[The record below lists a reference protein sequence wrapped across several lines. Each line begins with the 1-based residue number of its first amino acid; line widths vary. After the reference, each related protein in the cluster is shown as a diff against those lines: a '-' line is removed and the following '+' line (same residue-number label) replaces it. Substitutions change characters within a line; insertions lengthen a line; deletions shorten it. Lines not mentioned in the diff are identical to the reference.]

1 MPVAGHQPPP
11 FFKRGPAP
19 LARLAFFVIL
29 SLALLV
35 LDLKYR
41 YLDLGRQA
49 VAVVLYPLQ
58 RAAYTPVDLYE
69 QLGGYFTSLA
79 VLQRENVHL
88 KRKELESAN
97 WLMRQQHLELENQ
110 RLRELL
116 DMKVRQ
122 PVSGTLAEILY
133 AARDPFSRRIIV
145 DKGSQDGIAPGQAV
159 VDEVGVLGQ
168 VTRVFPLQSEVTL
181 VTDKNQA
188 VPVKIVRNGLRT
200 VLFGAS
206 GGQLELRFL
215 AANAD
220 VQTGDLLVT
229 SGLDGVYL
237 PGLPVAKV
245 ARVDRDAA
253 YSFARILCEP
263 VGGVEKHGQV
273 LILGVRDSAP
283 LPRLEET
290 EPRDKPSKGRRI
302 RKKE

>member
-1 MPVAGHQPPP
+1 MSVVGHQPPP
-11 FFKRGPAP
+11 FFRRGPAP

-41 YLDLGRQA
+41 YLELARQG
-49 VAVVLYPLQ
+49 VATVLYPLQ
-58 RAAYTPVDLYE
+58 RAAYVPVDLYE
-69 QLGGYFTSLA
+69 QLGDYLSSLA
-79 VLQRENVHL
+79 AVQRENVQL

-97 WLMRQQHLELENQ
+97 WLLRQQHLELENQ

-116 DMKVRQ
+116 DMKARQ
-122 PVSGTLAEILY
+122 PVSGTIAEILY
-133 AARDPFSRRIIV
+133 TARDPFSRRVIV
-145 DKGSQDGIAPGQAV
+145 DKGGQHGIAAGQAV
-159 VDEVGVLGQ
+159 VDEAGVLGQ
-168 VTRVFPLQSEVTL
+168 VTRVYPLQSEVTL

-200 VLFGAS
+200 ALFGAS

-220 VQTGDLLVT
+220 VQSGDLLVT

-245 ARVDRDAA
+245 LRVERDAA

-263 VGGVEKHGQV
+263 AAGVERHGQV
-273 LILGVRDSAP
+273 LILGSREA
-283 LPRLEET
+283 LPPQVAET
-290 EPRDKPSKGRRI
+290 EARDKPAKGRKAR
-302 RKKE
+302 RKE

>member
-1 MPVAGHQPPP
+1 MSVVGHQPPP

-29 SLALLV
+29 SLSLLV

-41 YLDLGRQA
+41 YLELARQGVA
-49 VAVVLYPLQ
+49 VALYPLQ

-69 QLGGYFTSLA
+69 QLSDYFSSLTA
-79 VLQRENVHL
+79 VQRENAQL

-97 WLMRQQHLELENQ
+97 WLLRQQHLELENQ

-116 DMKVRQ
+116 DMKARQ

-133 AARDPFSRRIIV
+133 AARDPFSRRVIV
-145 DKGSQDGIAPGQAV
+145 DKGSQHGIAAGQAV
-159 VDEVGVLGQ
+159 VDEAGVLGQ
-168 VTRVFPLQSEVTL
+168 VTRTYPLQSEVTL

-188 VPVKIVRNGLRT
+188 IPVKIVRNGLRS

-220 VQTGDLLVT
+220 VQPGDLLVT

-245 ARVDRDAA
+245 LRVDRDAA

-263 VGGVEKHGQV
+263 VAGVEKHGQV
-273 LILGVRDSAP
+273 LVLGLREA
-283 LPRLEET
+283 LPQQIEEAET
-290 EPRDKPSKGRRI
+290 REKPTKGKRGRR
-302 RKKE
+302 KD

>member
-1 MPVAGHQPPP
+1 MSVVGHQPPP

-41 YLDLGRQA
+41 YLELVRNG

-58 RAAYTPVDLYE
+58 RAAYTPVDLFD
-69 QLGGYFTSLA
+69 QLGDYFSSLA
-79 VLQRENVHL
+79 AVQRENAQL

-116 DMKVRQ
+116 DMKARQ
-122 PVSGTLAEILY
+122 PVPGTLAEILY

-145 DKGSQDGIAPGQAV
+145 DKGSQHDIAAGQAV
-159 VDEVGVLGQ
+159 VDEAGLLGQ

-181 VTDKNQA
+181 ITDKNQA

-200 VLFGAS
+200 ILFGTS
-206 GGQLELRFL
+206 DGQLELRFL

-220 VQTGDLLVT
+220 VQPGDLLVT
-229 SGLDGVYL
+229 SGLDGIYL

-245 ARVDRDAA
+245 LRVDRDTA
-253 YSFARILCEP
+253 YTFARIVCEP
-263 VGGVEKHGQV
+263 AAGVEKHGQV
-273 LILGVRDSAP
+273 LILGMREQM
-283 LPRLEET
+283 PRQIEET
-290 EPRDKPSKGRRI
+290 ETRDKPSKGKRVRR
-302 RKKE
+302 KD

>member
-1 MPVAGHQPPP
+1 MSVVGHQPPP
-11 FFKRGPAP
+11 FFRRGPAP

-41 YLDLGRQA
+41 YLELARQG
-49 VAVVLYPLQ
+49 VATALYPLQ
-58 RAAYTPVDLYE
+58 RAAYVPVDLYE
-69 QLGGYFTSLA
+69 QLGDYLSSLA
-79 VLQRENVHL
+79 AVQRENVQL

-97 WLMRQQHLELENQ
+97 WLLRQQHLELENQ

-116 DMKVRQ
+116 DMKARQ
-122 PVSGTLAEILY
+122 PVSGTIAEILY
-133 AARDPFSRRIIV
+133 TARDPFSRRVIV
-145 DKGSQDGIAPGQAV
+145 DKGGQHGIAAGQAV
-159 VDEVGVLGQ
+159 VDEAGVLGQ
-168 VTRVFPLQSEVTL
+168 VTRVYPLQSEVTL

-200 VLFGAS
+200 ALFGAS

-220 VQTGDLLVT
+220 VQPGDLLVT

-245 ARVDRDAA
+245 LKVERDAA

-263 VGGVEKHGQV
+263 AAGVEKHGQV
-273 LILGVRDSAP
+273 LILGSREA
-283 LPRLEET
+283 LPPQVAET
-290 EPRDKPSKGRRI
+290 EARDKPAKGRKAR
-302 RKKE
+302 RKE

>member
-1 MPVAGHQPPP
+1 MSVVGHQPPP
-11 FFKRGPAP
+11 FFRRGPAP

-41 YLDLGRQA
+41 YLELARQG
-49 VAVVLYPLQ
+49 VATALYPLQ
-58 RAAYTPVDLYE
+58 RAAYVPVDLYE
-69 QLGGYFTSLA
+69 QLGDYLSSLA
-79 VLQRENVHL
+79 AVQRENVQL

-97 WLMRQQHLELENQ
+97 WLLRQQHLELENQ

-116 DMKVRQ
+116 DMKARQ
-122 PVSGTLAEILY
+122 PVSGTIAEILY
-133 AARDPFSRRIIV
+133 TARDPFSRRVIV
-145 DKGSQDGIAPGQAV
+145 DKGGQHGIAAGQAV
-159 VDEVGVLGQ
+159 VDEAGVLGQ
-168 VTRVFPLQSEVTL
+168 VTRVYPLQSEVTL

-200 VLFGAS
+200 ALFGAS

-220 VQTGDLLVT
+220 VQPGDLLVT

-245 ARVDRDAA
+245 LRVERDAA

-263 VGGVEKHGQV
+263 AAGVEKHGQV
-273 LILGVRDSAP
+273 LILGSREA
-283 LPRLEET
+283 LPPQVAET
-290 EPRDKPSKGRRI
+290 EARDKPAKGRKAR
-302 RKKE
+302 RKE

>member
-1 MPVAGHQPPP
+1 MSVVGHQPPP

-41 YLDLGRQA
+41 YLELARQGIA
-49 VAVVLYPLQ
+49 VALYPLQ
-58 RAAYTPVDLYE
+58 RAAYTPVDLYA
-69 QLGGYFTSLA
+69 QLGDYFSSLA
-79 VLQRENVHL
+79 AVQQENLQL

-97 WLMRQQHLELENQ
+97 WLLRQQHLELENQ

-116 DMKVRQ
+116 DMKARQ
-122 PVSGTLAEILY
+122 SVSGTLAEILY
-133 AARDPFSRRIIV
+133 TARDPFSRRIIV
-145 DKGSQDGIAPGQAV
+145 DKGSQDGIAAGQAV
-159 VDEVGVLGQ
+159 VDEAGVLGQ
-168 VTRVFPLQSEVTL
+168 VTRVHPLQSEVTL

-220 VQTGDLLVT
+220 VQPGDLLVT
-229 SGLDGVYL
+229 SGLDGIYL

-245 ARVDRDAA
+245 LRVERDAA
-253 YSFARILCEP
+253 YSFARIVCAP
-263 VGGVEKHGQV
+263 AAGVEKHGQV
-273 LILGVRDSAP
+273 LILGAREA
-283 LPRLEET
+283 LPPQVAET
-290 EPRDKPSKGRRI
+290 EARDKPAKGRKAR
-302 RKKE
+302 RKE

>member
-1 MPVAGHQPPP
+1 MSVVGHQPPP

-19 LARLAFFVIL
+19 LARLVFFVTL

-41 YLDLGRQA
+41 YLEMARQGVA
-49 VAVVLYPLQ
+49 VALYPLQ
-58 RAAYTPVDLYE
+58 RAAYTPVDLYG
-69 QLGGYFTSLA
+69 QFSDYFSSLA
-79 VLQRENVHL
+79 AVQRENAQL

-97 WLMRQQHLELENQ
+97 WLLRQQHLELENQ

-116 DMKVRQ
+116 DMKARQ

-145 DKGSQDGIAPGQAV
+145 DKGSQHGIVAGQAV
-159 VDEVGVLGQ
+159 VDEAGVLGQ
-168 VTRVFPLQSEVTL
+168 VTRTYPLQSEVTL

-188 VPVKIVRNGLRT
+188 VPVRIVRNGLRT

-220 VQTGDLLVT
+220 VQPGDVLVT
-229 SGLDGVYL
+229 SGLDGIYQ
-237 PGLPVAKV
+237 PGLPVARV
-245 ARVDRDAA
+245 VRVDRDAA

-263 VGGVEKHGQV
+263 VAGVEKHGQV
-273 LILGVRDSAP
+273 LVLGLREA
-283 LPRLEET
+283 LPPQVEET
-290 EPRDKPSKGRRI
+290 ETRERPSKGKKG
-302 RKKE
+302 RKKD

>member
-1 MPVAGHQPPP
+1 MSVVGHQPPP
-11 FFKRGPAP
+11 FFRRGPAP

-41 YLDLGRQA
+41 YLELARQG
-49 VAVVLYPLQ
+49 VATALYPLQ
-58 RAAYTPVDLYE
+58 RAAYVPVDLYE
-69 QLGGYFTSLA
+69 QLGDYLSSLA
-79 VLQRENVHL
+79 AVQRENVQL

-97 WLMRQQHLELENQ
+97 WLLRQQHLELENQ

-116 DMKVRQ
+116 DMKARQ
-122 PVSGTLAEILY
+122 PVSGTIAEILY
-133 AARDPFSRRIIV
+133 TARDPFSRRVIV
-145 DKGSQDGIAPGQAV
+145 DKGGQHGIAAGQAV
-159 VDEVGVLGQ
+159 VDEAGVLGQ
-168 VTRVFPLQSEVTL
+168 VTRVYPLQSEVTL

-220 VQTGDLLVT
+220 VQSGDLLVT

-245 ARVDRDAA
+245 LRVERDAA

-263 VGGVEKHGQV
+263 AAGVEKHGQV
-273 LILGVRDSAP
+273 LILGSREA
-283 LPRLEET
+283 LPPQVAET
-290 EPRDKPSKGRRI
+290 EARDKPAKGRKAR
-302 RKKE
+302 RKE

>member
-1 MPVAGHQPPP
+1 MSVVGHQPPP

-35 LDLKYR
+35 LDLRYR
-41 YLDLGRQA
+41 YLELARQGIA
-49 VAVVLYPLQ
+49 TALYPLQ

-69 QLGGYFTSLA
+69 QLGDYFTSLGA
-79 VLQRENVHL
+79 VQRENVQL

-97 WLMRQQHLELENQ
+97 WLLRQQHLELENQ

-116 DMKVRQ
+116 DMKARQ

-133 AARDPFSRRIIV
+133 AARDPFSRRVIV
-145 DKGSQDGIAPGQAV
+145 DKGGQHGIAAGQAV
-159 VDEVGVLGQ
+159 VDELGVLGQ
-168 VTRVFPLQSEVTL
+168 VTRVYPLQSEVTL

-206 GGQLELRFL
+206 AGQLELRFL

-220 VQTGDLLVT
+220 VQNGDILVT

-237 PGLPVAKV
+237 AGLPVAKV
-245 ARVDRDAA
+245 IRVDRDAA

-263 VGGVEKHGQV
+263 VAGVEKHGQV
-273 LILGVRDSAP
+273 LILGARESLPPQAEESDS
-283 LPRLEET
+283 
-290 EPRDKPSKGRRI
+290 RDKPAKGRKP

>member
-1 MPVAGHQPPP
+1 MSVVGHQPPP

-41 YLDLGRQA
+41 YLELARQGL
-49 VAVVLYPLQ
+49 AVVLYPLQ
-58 RAAYTPVDLYE
+58 RTAYTPVDLYE
-69 QLGGYFTSLA
+69 QLGDYFSSLA
-79 VLQRENVHL
+79 DVQRENVQL

-97 WLMRQQHLELENQ
+97 WLLRQQHLELENQ

-116 DMKVRQ
+116 DMKARQ
-122 PVSGTLAEILY
+122 SVPGTLAEILY
-133 AARDPFSRRIIV
+133 TARDPFSRRVIV
-145 DKGSQDGIAPGQAV
+145 DKGSQHDIAAGQAV
-159 VDEVGVLGQ
+159 VDEAGVLGQ
-168 VTRVFPLQSEVTL
+168 VTRVYPLQSEVTL

-220 VQTGDLLVT
+220 VQPGDLLVT

-245 ARVDRDAA
+245 LRVDRDAA
-253 YSFARILCEP
+253 YSFARIVCEP
-263 VGGVEKHGQV
+263 AAGVEKHGQV
-273 LILGVRDSAP
+273 LILGAREA
-283 LPRLEET
+283 LPPQVAET
-290 EPRDKPSKGRRI
+290 EARDKPVKGRKA

>member
-1 MPVAGHQPPP
+1 MSVVGHPPPP

-19 LARLAFFVIL
+19 LARLAFFVAL
-29 SLALLV
+29 ALALLV

-41 YLDLGRQA
+41 YLELARQGVA
-49 VAVVLYPLQ
+49 VALYPLQ

-69 QLGGYFTSLA
+69 QVGAYFTRLGT
-79 VLQRENVHL
+79 VQQENAEL

-97 WLMRQQHLELENQ
+97 WLLRQEHLELENQ

-116 DMKVRQ
+116 DMKAKQ
-122 PVSGTLAEILY
+122 PVPSTLAEILY
-133 AARDPFSRRIIV
+133 TARDPFSRRVVV
-145 DKGSQDGIAPGQAV
+145 DKGSQHAIAAGQAV
-159 VDEVGVLGQ
+159 VDEAGVLGQ

-181 VTDKNQA
+181 ITDKNQA
-188 VPVKIVRNGLRT
+188 VPVKILRNGLRT

-220 VQTGDLLVT
+220 VQPGDLLVT

-245 ARVDRDAA
+245 LRVDRDTA
-253 YSFARILCEP
+253 YSFARIVCEP
-263 VGGVEKHGQV
+263 AAGVEKHGQV
-273 LILGVRDSAP
+273 LILGAREP
-283 LPRLEET
+283 LPPQVEEA
-290 EPRDKPSKGRRI
+290 EARDKPVRGRRA

>member
-1 MPVAGHQPPP
+1 MSVVGHQPPP

-41 YLDLGRQA
+41 YLELVRHG

-69 QLGGYFTSLA
+69 QLGGYFSSLA
-79 VLQRENVHL
+79 AAQRENAQL
-88 KRKELESAN
+88 KRKELEAAN
-97 WLMRQQHLELENQ
+97 WLMRQQHLELENR

-116 DMKVRQ
+116 DMKARQ
-122 PVSGTLAEILY
+122 PVPGTLAEILY
-133 AARDPFSRRIIV
+133 AARDPFSRRVIV
-145 DKGSQDGIAPGQAV
+145 DKGSQDGIVAGQAV
-159 VDEVGVLGQ
+159 VDEAGVIGQ
-168 VTRVFPLQSEVTL
+168 VTRAYPLQSEVTL

-200 VLFGAS
+200 VLFGTS
-206 GGQLELRFL
+206 DGQLELRFL

-220 VQTGDLLVT
+220 VQPGDLLVT
-229 SGLDGVYL
+229 SGLDGVFL

-245 ARVDRDAA
+245 LRVDRDTA
-253 YSFARILCEP
+253 YTFARIVCEP
-263 VGGVEKHGQV
+263 AAGVEKHGQV
-273 LILGVRDSAP
+273 LILGMREP
-283 LPRLEET
+283 QQRQIEET
-290 EPRDKPSKGRRI
+290 ETRDKPSKGKRI
-302 RKKE
+302 RKKD